1 MKLQLQLRQIQPAM
15 KEACFII
22 DRLLDA
28 GFSAFFVG
36 GAVRDTLLERP
47 IHDIDIATNARP
59 EQVMEV
65 FPSCIPTGLQHGT
78 VTVREGGSSYEVT
91 TFRTE
96 SNYTD
101 FRRPADIIFVNDL
114 YEDLRRR
121 DFTMNAMAID
131 RSWQLHD
138 PFEGLKHVRAGVLKT
153 VGPGE
158 QRFQEDALRMLRA
171 IRFAATYKLT
181 IDQDCWEA
189 IAREAGLLK
198 HIAMERVA
206 YELERLLQSSDP
218 LYGMKL
224 LVDSSLLLHTKEKLH
239 LAKGSLRKAVRMPE
253 AREASMNWV
262 ILFYSLKVSS
272 EKAREDMRALRASKQ
287 HQIACQHVLQLYEW
301 LVEDPQ
307 LAQHSTDEEKLLTLL
322 KEQWL
327 DKLLQYPNSH
337 LVLFINTFLHEFAVI
352 KQIAKLHAELPI
364 HRVKQLAI
372 RGDDLIK
379 WIGKSS
385 GPWINLLLEQIFIE
399 VASCRLAN
407 SKEAIYAYVINQVEG
422 GRYDEQS

>member
-1 MKLQLQLRQIQPAM
+1 
-15 KEACFII
+15 
-22 DRLLDA
+22 
-28 GFSAFFVG
+28 
-36 GAVRDTLLERP
+36 
-47 IHDIDIATNARP
+47 
-59 EQVMEV
+59 
-65 FPSCIPTGLQHGT
+65 
-78 VTVREGGSSYEVT
+78 
-91 TFRTE
+91 
-96 SNYTD
+96 
-101 FRRPADIIFVNDL
+101 
-114 YEDLRRR
+114 
-121 DFTMNAMAID
+121 
-131 RSWQLHD
+131 
-138 PFEGLKHVRAGVLKT
+138 
-153 VGPGE
+153 
-158 QRFQEDALRMLRA
+158 
-171 IRFAATYKLT
+171 
-181 IDQDCWEA
+181 
-189 IAREAGLLK
+189 
-198 HIAMERVA
+198 
-206 YELERLLQSSDP
+206 
-218 LYGMKL
+218 
-224 LVDSSLLLHTKEKLH
+224 
-239 LAKGSLRKAVRMPE
+239 
-253 AREASMNWV
+253 
-262 ILFYSLKVSS
+262 
-272 EKAREDMRALRASKQ
+272 MRALRASKQ